1 MLNDLFDQL
10 ADVSYI
16 VSDWQKSKKF
26 YSETIGL
33 PVAAFITDEV
43 GWMEFGEKAG
53 THLAIMLDNS
63 GAPYSAPKGGAIAVF
78 SVADAD
84 AAVKELRRRG
94 VKCDDVIAIPN
105 MVTFATF
112 YDPDGNPLQVAGP
125 APKAS

>member
-1 MLNDLFDQL
+1 MLNDLFDQF

-26 YSETIGL
+26 YSETINL
-33 PVAAFITDEV
+33 PVAAFMGDEV
-43 GWMEFGEKAG
+43 GWMEFGEKNG

-63 GAPYSAPKGGAIAVF
+63 GAPHLSPQGGAIAVF
-78 SVADAD
+78 SVADAY

-112 YDPDGNPLQVAGP
+112 YDPDGNRLQVAGP
-125 APKAS
+125 PPKA